1 MASIQDSYPLGT
13 PSVANSAITIA
24 LMLDQPTR
32 INRYLSDISLQ
43 NLFATDIFNTG
54 GGVTGGALVFDQLT
68 LNDLYLD
75 SGRSVQN
82 VEPGAEFPIVTH
94 TQGAPNVALV
104 EKFGGKFFVTDEARD
119 RNDQISFQRKGN
131 KLINDIVKGLNA
143 RALTALDA
151 SITTFTATQTITG
164 VNWGTATTTAAGS
177 KTAAGDPAFDLA
189 KVQLA
194 ADVAE
199 LGYDIDTWIVH
210 PNQAS
215 VLRVL
220 YGAGNVNAV
229 LNDNGVRN
237 FIVSARVA
245 AGTAYAVASG
255 QVGELRFE
263 KGISTE
269 SWREPETQRTWVQS
283 DVRCVMAVTDPYAAY
298 KVTGLA
304 G

>member
-1 MASIQDSYPLGT
+1 MATIQDSYPLGT
-13 PSVANSAITIA
+13 PSVANDAITIR
-24 LMLDQPTR
+24 LMLNEPTR
-32 INRYLSDISLQ
+32 INRYLSDLSLQ
-43 NLFATDIFNTG
+43 NLFAADIFNTG
-54 GGVTGGALVFDQLT
+54 GSVTGGALVYDQLT

-75 SGRSVQN
+75 AARSVQN

-94 TQGAPNVALV
+94 TQGAPTVALV
-104 EKFGGKFFVTDEARD
+104 EKFGGKFFVTDEAVD
-119 RNDQISFQRKGN
+119 RNDQISFQRKAN
-131 KLINDIVKGLNA
+131 KLLNDIVKGLNT

-151 SITTFTATQTITG
+151 SITAFTATQTVTG

-177 KTAAGDPAFDLA
+177 KTAAGDPAFDFA

-210 PNQAS
+210 PNQAN

-220 YGAGNVNAV
+220 YGSGNVTGV
-229 LNDNGVRN
+229 LGDNGIRN
-237 FIVSARVA
+237 FIVSARVT

-269 SWREPETQRTWVQS
+269 TWREQATQRTWVQS
-283 DVRCVMAVTDPYAAY
+283 DVRPVMAVTDPYACY

>member
-1 MASIQDSYPLGT
+1 MAIQDSYPLGT
-13 PSVANSAITIA
+13 PSIASDAITIK
-24 LMLDQPTR
+24 LMLDEPTR
-32 INRYLSDISLQ
+32 INRYLSDLSLQ
-43 NLFATDIFNTG
+43 NLFAADIFNTG
-54 GGVTGGALVFDQLT
+54 GGVTGGALVYDQLT

-94 TQGAPNVALV
+94 TQGAPSVALV

-119 RNDQISFQRKGN
+119 RNDQISFQRKAN
-131 KLINDIVKGLNA
+131 KLLNDIVKGLNT

-151 SITTFTATQTITG
+151 SITTYTATQTVTG
-164 VNWGTATTTAAGS
+164 VNWGTYIDTVTGS
-177 KTAAGDPAFDLA
+177 QKLNMAPSIDFA

-210 PNQAS
+210 PNQAN
-215 VLRVL
+215 VLRTS
-220 YGAGNVNAV
+220 YGAGNVEAV
-229 LNDNGVRN
+229 LNDNGISN
-237 FIVSARVA
+237 LIVSARVT
-245 AGTAYAVASG
+245 AGTAYAVDSG

-269 SWREPETQRTWVQS
+269 TWREQATQRTWVQS
-283 DVRCVMAVTDPYAAY
+283 DVRPVIAVTDPYAAY

>member
-1 MASIQDSYPLGT
+1 MAIQDSYPLGT
-13 PSVANSAITIA
+13 PSIASDAITIK
-24 LMLDQPTR
+24 LMLDEPTR
-32 INRYLSDISLQ
+32 INRYLSDLSLQ
-43 NLFATDIFNTG
+43 NLFAADIFNTG
-54 GGVTGGALVFDQLT
+54 GGVTGGALVYDHLT

-94 TQGAPNVALV
+94 TQGAPSVALV

-119 RNDQISFQRKGN
+119 RNDQISFQRKAN
-131 KLINDIVKGLNA
+131 KLLNDIVKGLNT

-151 SITTFTATQTITG
+151 SITTYTATQTVTG
-164 VNWGTATTTAAGS
+164 VNWGTYIDTVTGS
-177 KTAAGDPAFDLA
+177 QKLNMAPSIDFA

-210 PNQAS
+210 PNQAN
-215 VLRVL
+215 VLRTS
-220 YGAGNVNAV
+220 YGAGNVEAV
-229 LNDNGVRN
+229 LNDNGISN
-237 FIVSARVA
+237 LIVSARVT
-245 AGTAYAVASG
+245 AGTAYAVDSG

-269 SWREPETQRTWVQS
+269 TWREQATQRTWVQS
-283 DVRCVMAVTDPYAAY
+283 DVRPVIAVTDPYAAY